1 MDYYWKIGKRENG
14 YRQNA
19 LIKGENVLEATQIN
33 SIWSSFVEIHTLKQY
48 VRPGSFVTRFPETM
62 KATKIIPPTPSAYR
76 YQLLISRI
84 LEQSLRINSGAEI
97 VYRNISRYTYKDL
110 YKRVSK
116 LANLLTGPLAI
127 NPGETVAFIDYDSHR
142 YLEAYFAVPMIG
154 AVLHTINFR
163 LSSEELLYTID
174 HAEDRLIFCHRDF
187 LPLLEKMRDQMKKLR
202 IVVIGDG
209 QDGFVSS
216 IEHEGEYEALLSLQK
231 EEYEFLD
238 FDEDSIATMFFTTGT
253 TGLPKAVYFSHRQ
266 LVLHTMALT
275 TTLGTMNSVVT
286 IGSEDVYM
294 PITPMFHSHAWGL
307 PYVATFLSM
316 KQVYPGKYEAAM
328 LLKLQ
333 QEEGVTISHGVPT
346 ILEMICDHPNADKAI
361 IGNWKM
367 ICGGSALPKGLA
379 NKALSL
385 GINVITGYGMSET
398 CPLISLSDPGKLTM
412 ANLEGDDKVEIRLK
426 AGKPIHFSEVRLRN
440 DAGEFVANDG
450 LSPGELVVRSPW
462 AVGGYYNDPVR
473 SEELW
478 KDGYLHTGDIGVIGE
493 NGIIDITDR
502 MKDVIKSG
510 GEWVS
515 SALIES
521 MLSTYPGVTEV
532 AVVAMP
538 DEKWMERP
546 MAVVLSN
553 GNETITAD
561 DLNQFLRRFVNSG
574 KLKSFAVPKEYRF
587 VKELPRTSAGKID
600 KKKIRA
606 TLVQE

>member
-1 MDYYWKIGKRENG
+1 MI
-14 YRQNA
+14 
-19 LIKGENVLEATQIN
+19 
-33 SIWSSFVEIHTLKQY
+33 
-48 VRPGSFVTRFPETM
+48 
-62 KATKIIPPTPSAYR
+62 ATKIITPTPSAYS

-84 LEQSLRINSGAEI
+84 LEQPLKFNSGAEI
-97 VYRNISRYTYKDL
+97 VYRNVSRYTYKDL

-116 LANLLTGPLAI
+116 LANLLTGRLAV
-127 NPGETVAFIDYDSHR
+127 NPGETVGFIDYDSNR
-142 YLEAYFAVPMIG
+142 FLEAYFAIPMIG

-163 LSSEELLYTID
+163 LSSEEILYTIK
-174 HAEDRLIFCHRDF
+174 HAEDRVIFCHRDF
-187 LPLLEKMRDQMKKLR
+187 LPLLEKMQDKMENVR

-209 QDGFVSS
+209 QEGFVTS
-216 IEHEGEYEALLSLQK
+216 INHEGEYEALLGPQK
-231 EEYEFLD
+231 EEYEFPD

-286 IGSEDVYM
+286 ISSEDVYM
-294 PITPMFHSHAWGL
+294 PITPMFHSHAWGI
-307 PYVATFLSM
+307 PYVATFLAM

-333 QEEGVTISHGVPT
+333 HEEGVTLSHGVPT
-346 ILEMICDHPNADKAI
+346 ILEMICDHPDADKKY
-361 IGNWKM
+361 IGDWKM

-379 NKALSL
+379 KKALSL

-398 CPLISLSDPGKLTM
+398 CPIISLSDPDKQIM
-412 ANLEGDDKVEIRLK
+412 ADLGDDEKVDTRLK
-426 AGKPIHFSEVRLRN
+426 AGRPIHLSDVRLRN

-450 LSPGELVVRSPW
+450 LSQGELVVRSPW

-478 KDGYLHTGDIGVIGE
+478 KDGYLHTGDIGVIGKD
-493 NGIIDITDR
+493 GVIDITDR

-521 MLSTYPGVTEV
+521 LLSTYPGIAEV

-546 MAVVLSN
+546 MAVVVSN
-553 GNETITAD
+553 LNETITAD
-561 DLNQFLRRFVNSG
+561 DLNQYLRQFVNNG
-574 KLKSFAVPKEYRF
+574 KLKSFAMPKEYRF
-587 VKELPRTSAGKID
+587 VNELPRTSAGKID
-600 KKKIRA
+600 KKKIR
-606 TLVQE
+606 TI

>member
-1 MDYYWKIGKRENG
+1 MI
-14 YRQNA
+14 
-19 LIKGENVLEATQIN
+19 
-33 SIWSSFVEIHTLKQY
+33 
-48 VRPGSFVTRFPETM
+48 
-62 KATKIIPPTPSAYR
+62 ATKIITPTPSAYC

-84 LEQSLRINSGAEI
+84 LEQPLKFNSGAEI
-97 VYRNISRYTYKDL
+97 IYRKVSRYTYKDL

-116 LANLLTGPLAI
+116 LANLLTGRLAV
-127 NPGETVAFIDYDSHR
+127 NPGETVGFIDYDSNR
-142 YLEAYFAVPMIG
+142 FLEAYFAIPMIG

-163 LSSEELLYTID
+163 LSSEEILYTIN
-174 HAEDRLIFCHRDF
+174 HAEDRVIFCHRDF
-187 LPLLEKMRDQMKKLR
+187 LPLLEKMQDKMKNVR

-209 QDGFVSS
+209 QEGFVTS
-216 IEHEGEYEALLSLQK
+216 IDHEGEYEALLGPQK
-231 EEYEFLD
+231 EEYEFPD

-275 TTLGTMNSVVT
+275 TTLGTMNSIVT
-286 IGSEDVYM
+286 ISSEDVYM
-294 PITPMFHSHAWGL
+294 PITPMFHSHAWGI
-307 PYVATFLSM
+307 PYIATFLAM

-333 QEEGVTISHGVPT
+333 HEEGVTFSHGVPT
-346 ILEMICDHPNADKAI
+346 ILEMICDHPNADKKY
-361 IGNWKM
+361 IGDWKM

-379 NKALSL
+379 KKALSL

-398 CPLISLSDPGKLTM
+398 CPLISLSDPYKQIM
-412 ANLEGDDKVEIRLK
+412 ADLGDDEKVDTRLK
-426 AGKPIHFSEVRLRN
+426 AGKSIHLSDVRLRN

-450 LSPGELVVRSPW
+450 LSQGELVVRSPW

-478 KDGYLHTGDIGVIGE
+478 KDGYLHTGDIGVIGKD
-493 NGIIDITDR
+493 GVIDITDR

-521 MLSTYPGVTEV
+521 LLSTYPGIAEV

-546 MAVVLSN
+546 MAVVVSN
-553 GNETITAD
+553 LNESVTAD
-561 DLNQFLRRFVNSG
+561 ELNQYLRQFVNSG
-574 KLKSFAVPKEYRF
+574 KLKSFAMPKEYRF
-587 VKELPRTSAGKID
+587 VNELPRTSAGKID
-600 KKKIRA
+600 KKKIR
-606 TLVQE
+606 TNVVQ